1 MRMQVSSPRSF
12 LPRVLVSEQAGT
24 LKRGN
29 PKQGAENML
38 RPLSATLC
46 GLALWLLTA
55 AGATAQSNSTTARLE
70 WFQNYYALTLSAKA
84 ELPELESCRVVV
96 LMDTSASQ
104 TGKYRDKAL
113 EALDALVEQLPKGAQ
128 VQLVAV
134 DLDAVEL
141 SSGFVSP
148 GSPQWKQAL
157 QKLRKRAPLGTT
169 DLPLAV
175 QKGVQLLQQQ
185 GKLPGRI
192 VYIGD
197 GVSSVNLIGPDQMK
211 ELASTLRKEQTPF
224 LAYAVGP
231 QTDLFVLATL
241 AMHSGGRLFVDSPKV
256 TAQEAGQFLAL
267 AARKPVLWNVQ
278 VKLPGQVKSVLPQP
292 VPPLR
297 VDRELVLVGRAEVK
311 PGQNWTVSL
320 QAQPEHSDQKLQFRF
335 QLTAPPHTEDVA
347 FLANVVESASKNQGV
362 MLPLLG
368 RNGLGVLHHMAVDTA
383 EQLIQFGRLAMAMQR
398 PEQARRLAQQAQR
411 LNPAQPAAAILTKAA
426 LQAQQPAED
435 QPEAIVLQPAPG
447 DDNQAAKQLEQFE
460 RDRAVLVGR
469 LQAQVQYVINEA
481 RQVMRQNP
489 ESAIANLKLLRETVL
504 AAPYLDAQQRSQL
517 LNQLE
522 VALREATRQQE
533 QVEELRRFQ
542 AQQQA
547 IQRDKQRLNEEL
559 KRKEEKILQIM
570 ERFDAIMQ
578 RIRVA
583 EGRELGQA
591 IQEAEEQA
599 DAAVLLDRNNPATAA
614 AAFNA
619 TMLGALRDA
628 YNLRQQRI
636 RGVLVTL
643 RAVEHSHIPT
653 SDEPPIVYPDADVW
667 RELTERRKEYQAVSL
682 SNTSPAARRIR
693 DALSQEVDY
702 DIPEGSTLEDAIK
715 MIETRHNIPIHIDQR
730 GLEDVNVTL
739 ETEMTGWL
747 RGVTLRTALKR
758 MLDNFELAYY
768 IDEEVIVITSRDKAA
783 EHLITKVYPVGD
795 LVVPLFNPATMGGM
809 GMFGSFG
816 SMGGGF
822 GSGMMGFGGGMMG
835 GGFGGGMMGG
845 GFGGGGFG
853 GGGFGGGFGG
863 FRVDSQPATW
873 GAYMVPSQPQS
884 GEEAAP
890 AEKEKAAPAQQDA
903 PAIELAPAPK
913 AEPARSGRKKPQLLR
928 VEPSPGQSLE
938 DAWDAYFA
946 SHTPDRADV
955 QYTVQQLM
963 HRKKFEQVV
972 ALVRAALRNRQT
984 QAWMYETMALAM
996 LAADYPRAEVER
1008 ALMSAAEWSSNPDE
1022 LLYLA
1027 RYLGRM
1033 QFYRR
1038 AYQIC
1043 RQVDRMQ
1050 PGRHEVYA
1058 MALQFARQMDD
1069 PQAIAWAALNVLS
1082 QEWPKKYQQVVSQA
1096 RFAVQALLERYKK
1109 EGKHQQAKELQA
1121 QLQEAQRRDVVLL
1134 VSWTG
1139 EADID
1144 LIVEE
1149 PTGTVCSFRTPR
1161 TSGGGVMLGDY
1172 YASTSSGHA
1181 RAGEA
1186 YVCAKAF
1193 SGRYRAVLRRVWGR
1207 PTAGKVRVDVVTNYG
1222 TPQQKIV
1229 SRLVD
1234 VGEKDAL
1241 ILFQVDEGR
1250 RREPV
1255 QAHLL
1260 ANDVRQLAMA
1270 RQMIARQLMAVS
1282 DPSAAARFA
1291 NSRWRPFVGGFRPV
1305 VGGGAVGFMPVV
1317 ISLPEGTGLFT
1328 QAVISADRRYV
1339 RLTAMPFFSF
1349 VAEVNTFNMQTG
1361 VGGLQRN
1368 AQGNVAGQGQGLFGG
1383 GFGGAFGGG
1392 GGFGGGI

>member
-1 MRMQVSSPRSF
+1 MRMRVSSPRSF
-12 LPRVLVSEQAGT
+12 LLQVLVSEQTGT
-24 LKRGN
+24 RKCGN

-38 RPLSATLC
+38 RPISSVLC
-46 GLALWLLTA
+46 GLAIWVL
-55 AGATAQSNSTTARLE
+55 AGAGAWAQSTATARLE
-70 WFQNYYALTLSAKA
+70 WFQNYYALTLTTKA
-84 ELPELESCRVVV
+84 ELPQVKACRVVV
-96 LMDTSASQ
+96 LVDTSASQ
-104 TGKYRDKAL
+104 SGKYRDKAL
-113 EALDALVEQLPKGAQ
+113 EALDALVEQLPEEAQ
-128 VQLVAV
+128 LQLVAV
-134 DLDAVEL
+134 DLDAVPLTTE
-141 SSGFVSP
+141 FVRA
-148 GSPQWKQAL
+148 GSAPWKQAL
-157 QKLRKRAPLGTT
+157 AKLRKRAPLGTT

-175 QKGVQLLQQQ
+175 HKGAELLATG

-197 GVSSVNLIGPDQMK
+197 GVSSVNLVGPDQMK
-211 ELASTLRKEQTPF
+211 ELASALRKQRTPF

-267 AARKPVLWNVQ
+267 AAGKPVLWNVE
-278 VKLPGQVKSVLPQP
+278 VKLPAQVKSVLPQP

-297 VDRELVLVGRAEVK
+297 TDRELVLVGQAELK
-311 PGQNWTVSL
+311 QGQNWTVHV
-320 QAQPEHSDQKLQFRF
+320 QAQPENGNQKLQF
-335 QLTAPPHTEDVA
+335 QYQVAVPTHSEDVA
-347 FLANVVESASKNQGV
+347 FLANVVESATQNQGV
-362 MLPLLG
+362 LLPLLG
-368 RNGLGVLHHMAVDTA
+368 RNGLGVLHHLAVDTA
-383 EQLIQFGRLAMAMQR
+383 EQLVQFGRLALAMER

-411 LNPAQPAAAILTKAA
+411 LNPAQPAAAILAKAA
-426 LQAQQPAED
+426 VRTQQQPAGQE
-435 QPEAIVLQPAPG
+435 PEAIVLQPEVT
-447 DDNQAAKQLEQFE
+447 DKNQAEELLEQAE
-460 RDRAVLVGR
+460 RQRAVHVGR
-469 LQAQVQYVINEA
+469 LQAQVQYVINES
-481 RQVMRQNP
+481 RRVMRQNP
-489 ESAIANLKLLRETVL
+489 ESAIANLKLIRETVL
-504 AAPYLDAQQRSQL
+504 ADQELDAQQRNQL
-517 LNQLE
+517 LNQIE
-522 VALREATRQQE
+522 VALREALRQQE
-533 QVEELRRFQ
+533 QVEAVRRFE
-542 AQQQA
+542 AQQEA
-547 IQRDKQRLNEEL
+547 IRRDQQRLNEEWQ
-559 KRKEEKILQIM
+559 RKEEKIFQIM

-583 EGRELGQA
+583 EGRELAQA
-591 IQEAEEQA
+591 IQEAEERA

-619 TMLGALRDA
+619 TMLGSLRDA

-653 SDEPPIVYPDADVW
+653 SDEPPIVYPRADIW

-693 DALSQEVDY
+693 EALGQEVDY
-702 DIPEGSTLEDAIK
+702 DIPEGSTLEDAVR

-795 LVVPLFNPATMGGM
+795 LVVPLFNPSAMGGM

-822 GSGMMGFGGGMMG
+822 GSGMMGFGGGMGG
-835 GGFGGGMMGG
+835 GGFGGGMM
-845 GFGGGGFG
+845 G

-863 FRVDSQPATW
+863 FRVDSQPAGW
-873 GAYMVPSQPQS
+873 KAYAVKSRPQGDQDAAPSQKAEDKPQ
-884 GEEAAP
+884 EE
-890 AEKEKAAPAQQDA
+890 DA

-913 AEPARSGRKKPQLLR
+913 APAKSSKKVRLLQ
-928 VEPSPGQSLE
+928 VQPTPGQSLE

-946 SHTPDRADV
+946 SHTPARADV
-955 QYTVQQLM
+955 QHTVRRLM
-963 HRKKFEQVV
+963 HQKKFDEVV
-972 ALVRAALRNRQT
+972 ALIRAALRNRQT
-984 QAWMYETMALAM
+984 QSWMYETMALAM

-1027 RYLGRM
+1027 QYLGRM

-1058 MALQFARQMDD
+1058 LALQFARQMDD
-1069 PQAIAWAALNVLS
+1069 PEAIAWASVQVLS
-1082 QEWPKKYQQVVSQA
+1082 QEWPRKYQQIVTQA
-1096 RFAVQALLERYKK
+1096 RFAAQALLERYKK
-1109 EGKHQQAKELQA
+1109 EGKHEQAKRLAA

-1134 VSWTG
+1134 INWTG

-1172 YASTSSGHA
+1172 YASASSGHV

-1193 SGRYRAVLRRVWGR
+1193 SGRYRAMLRRVWGR
-1207 PTAGKVRVDVVTNYG
+1207 PTAGKVRVDVITNYG
-1222 TPQQKIV
+1222 TPQQKVV

-1234 VGEKDAL
+1234 VGQKDAL
-1241 ILFQVDEGR
+1241 ILFQVDQGR

-1328 QAVISADRRYV
+1328 QAVVSADRRYV
-1339 RLTAMPFFSF
+1339 RLTATPFFSF

-1368 AQGNVAGQGQGLFGG
+1368 GQGGVAGQGQGLFGG

-1392 GGFGGGI
+1392 GGGFGGGI

>member
-1 MRMQVSSPRSF
+1 MRVRISSPRSY
-12 LPRVLVSEQAGT
+12 LPQVLVAEQAGT
-24 LKRGN
+24 LTCGSPR
-29 PKQGAENML
+29 QGAENML
-38 RPLSATLC
+38 RPISSVLC
-46 GLALWLLTA
+46 GLAVWLLTTV
-55 AGATAQSNSTTARLE
+55 GAMAQSTANARLE

-84 ELPELESCRVVV
+84 ELPEVKACRVVV
-96 LMDTSASQ
+96 LVDTSASQ
-104 TGKYRDKAL
+104 SGKYRDKAF
-113 EALDALVEQLPKGAQ
+113 EALDALAEQLPAEARL
-128 VQLVAV
+128 QLVAV
-134 DLDAVEL
+134 DLDAVPMTSE
-141 SSGFVSP
+141 FVKV

-157 QKLRKRAPLGTT
+157 AKLRKRAPLGTT

-175 QKGVQLLQQQ
+175 NKAAALLASQE
-185 GKLPGRI
+185 KLPGRI
-192 VYIGD
+192 VYLGD
-197 GVSSVNLIGPDQMK
+197 GVSSVNLIGPEQMQQ
-211 ELASTLRKEQTPF
+211 LASRLRQQRTPF
-224 LAYAVGP
+224 LGYAVGP

-278 VKLPGQVKSVLPQP
+278 VKLPAQVKSVLPQP

-297 VDRELVLVGRAEVK
+297 VDRELVLVGQAELK
-311 PGQNWTVSL
+311 AGQNWTVQL
-320 QAQPEHSDQKLQFRF
+320 QAQPENGDQKLRF
-335 QLTAPPHTEDVA
+335 QFQVTAPPHSEDVA
-347 FLANVVESASKNQGV
+347 FLANVVESAAGNQGV

-368 RNGLGVLHHMAVDTA
+368 RNGLGVLHHLAVETA
-383 EQLIQFGRLAMAMQR
+383 EQLIQFGRLALALER
-398 PEQARRLAQQAQR
+398 PEQARRLARQAQR

-426 LQAQQPAED
+426 VRAQQPAGE
-435 QPEAIVLQPAPG
+435 QPEAIVLQPEAT
-447 DDNQAAKQLEQFE
+447 DENQAAKQLEQFE

-469 LQAQVQYVINEA
+469 LQAQVQYVINES
-481 RQVMRQNP
+481 RRVMRQNP
-489 ESAIANLKLLRETVL
+489 ESAIANLKLIRETVL
-504 AAPYLDAQQRSQL
+504 AAPYLDAQQRNQL

-533 QVEELRRFQ
+533 QVENIRRFQ
-542 AQQQA
+542 AQQEA
-547 IQRDKQRLNEEL
+547 IRRDQQRLNEEWQ
-559 KRKEEKILQIM
+559 RKEEKIFQIM

-591 IQEAEEQA
+591 IQEAEERA

-653 SDEPPIVYPDADVW
+653 SDEPPIVYPRADIW

-693 DALSQEVDY
+693 EALGQEVDY
-702 DIPEGSTLEDAIK
+702 DIPEGSTLEDAVK
-715 MIETRHNIPIHIDQR
+715 MIQSRHNIPIHIDQR
-730 GLEDVNVTL
+730 SLEELNVTL
-739 ETEMTGWL
+739 DTEMTGWL

-768 IDEEVIVITSRDKAA
+768 IDEEVVIITSRDKAA

-795 LVVPLFNPATMGGM
+795 LVVPLFNPSAMGGM
-809 GMFGSFG
+809 GMFGAFG

-822 GSGMMGFGGGMMG
+822 GSGMMGFGGGMMGG

-863 FRVDSQPATW
+863 FRVDSRPADGW
-873 GAYMVPSQPQS
+873 KAFVVKSRPQ
-884 GEEAAP
+884 GDEDAAP
-890 AEKEKAAPAQQDA
+890 AEKSEAKTPAAEPA
-903 PAIELAPAPK
+903 PAIELAPQAPAK
-913 AEPARSGRKKPQLLR
+913 ASKKARLLHVEPAQ
-928 VEPSPGQSLE
+928 GQSLE

-946 SHTPDRADV
+946 SQSPSRADV
-955 QYTVQQLM
+955 QYTVQHLM
-963 HRKKFEQVV
+963 HQKKFDQVV
-972 ALVRAALRNRQT
+972 ALIRAALRNRQT
-984 QAWMYETMALAM
+984 QSWMYETMALAM
-996 LAADYPRAEVER
+996 LAADHPRAEVER

-1027 RYLGRM
+1027 QYLGRM

-1058 MALQFARQMDD
+1058 LALQMARQMDD
-1069 PQAIAWAALNVLS
+1069 PEAIAWASVQVLS
-1082 QEWPKKYQQVVSQA
+1082 QEWPRKFQPVVAQA
-1096 RFAVQALLERYKK
+1096 RFAAQALLERYKK
-1109 EGKHQQAKELQA
+1109 EGKQELAKRLA
-1121 QLQEAQRRDVVLL
+1121 ARLQEAQRRDVVLL

-1139 EADID
+1139 EADVD

-1149 PTGTVCSFRTPR
+1149 PTGTICSFRTPR
-1161 TSGGGVMLGDY
+1161 TRGGGVMLGDY
-1172 YASTSSGHA
+1172 YASVSSGHT

-1193 SGRYRAVLRRVWGR
+1193 SGRYRAILRRVWGR
-1207 PTAGKVRVDVVTNYG
+1207 PTAGKVRVDVVTDYG

-1234 VGEKDAL
+1234 VGQKDAL
-1241 ILFQVDEGR
+1241 ILFQVEQGR

-1255 QAHLL
+1255 QDHLL
-1260 ANDVRQLAMA
+1260 ANDVQQLAMA

-1291 NSRWRPFVGGFRPV
+1291 NSRWRPFMGGFRPV
-1305 VGGGAVGFMPVV
+1305 IGGGAVGFMPVV
-1317 ISLPEGTGLFT
+1317 ISLPEGTGLFA
-1328 QAVISADRRYV
+1328 QAVVSADRRYV
-1339 RLTAMPFFSF
+1339 RLTATPFFSF

-1361 VGGLQRN
+1361 VGGLQQN
-1368 AQGNVAGQGQGLFGG
+1368 AQGGIGGQGQGLFGG

-1392 GGFGGGI
+1392 GGGFGGGI